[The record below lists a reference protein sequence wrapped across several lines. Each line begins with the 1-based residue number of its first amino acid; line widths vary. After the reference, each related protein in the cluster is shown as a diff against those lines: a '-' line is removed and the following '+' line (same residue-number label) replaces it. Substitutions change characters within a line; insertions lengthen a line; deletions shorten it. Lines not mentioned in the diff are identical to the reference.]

1 MSDTGSLTQCYLQ
14 DICHLLYLTNIYQST
29 YSNNRAK
36 RKKENLFQLGD
47 ILNLDNICLQDRE
60 GRTMQR
66 PRRRFSLREGNK
78 QRSTDRRSKL
88 ISAPTN
94 FNHISHMG
102 PGEGIQ
108 RQKLID
114 LTANLEH
121 SKCSQIYST
130 GAMYA
135 AQQQQQHAEMRVKF
149 IS

>member
-1 MSDTGSLTQCYLQ
+1 
-14 DICHLLYLTNIYQST
+14 
-29 YSNNRAK
+29 
-36 RKKENLFQLGD
+36 
-47 ILNLDNICLQDRE
+47 
-60 GRTMQR
+60 MQR

-114 LTANLEH
+114 LTPNLEH
-121 SKCSQIYST
+121 SKQSQIYGG
-130 GAMYA
+130 GATYTSQVH
-135 AQQQQQHAEMRVKF
+135 QQQTHAEMRVIIMMKRQ
-149 IS
+149 